1 MNHIEGQ
8 EGVVDRFMMRVA
20 RGNDAKQVGHALR
33 QVLGRHMLR
42 CASNA
47 SATRS
52 LLSQCDVS
60 SLQTN
65 NLHRSHNPVPI
76 SIRPHL

>member
-1 MNHIEGQ
+1 M
-8 EGVVDRFMMRVA
+8 
-20 RGNDAKQVGHALR
+20 KGHVLR

-42 CASNA
+42 CAGNA

-52 LLSQCDVS
+52 LLSQCDVD

-65 NLHRSHNPVPI
+65 NLHQIHNPVPI